1 VTIVATNLSFGYADR
16 TIGAGVDVVISGGA
30 ALALLG
36 PNGGGKTTLLKTLM
50 GLIPAQ
56 GGAIS
61 IDAAHR
67 LCAAGPC
74 RRIRVHGAR
83 SRIDGPHRAWRRL
96 RAAGRARS

>member
-1 VTIVATNLSFGYADR
+1 MLAARDLSFGYPGR
-16 TIGAGVDVVISGGA
+16 TIGAGVNLAISKGD

-61 IDAAHR
+61 TTFIG
-67 LCAAGPC
+67 CSEGT
-74 RRIRVHGAR
+74 I
-83 SRIDGPHRAWRRL
+83 
-96 RAAGRARS
+96 